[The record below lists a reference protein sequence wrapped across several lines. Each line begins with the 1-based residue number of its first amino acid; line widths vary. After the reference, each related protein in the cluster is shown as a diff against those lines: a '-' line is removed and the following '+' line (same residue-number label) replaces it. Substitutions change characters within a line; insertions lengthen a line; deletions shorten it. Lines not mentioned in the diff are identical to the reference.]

1 MSVCATCQIWV
12 AFNSYSWVELS
23 QNGGQLL
30 PYEGVSAPHT
40 GLWFLPRKENW
51 MLYQAVKVGCCSVN
65 DSVSW

>member
-30 PYEGVSAPHT
+30 PYEGVSAPQHWT
-40 GLWFLPRKENW
+40 LVSPKEGELDALSSCEGW
-51 MLYQAVKVGCCSVN
+51 LLFCQ
-65 DSVSW
+65 